1 MLNVSYNNVVKAA
14 MSEVRRAGNESNCQ
28 DNMRAENIK
37 RNFRYMLIKM
47 EEECLF
53 KESLG

>member
-1 MLNVSYNNVVKAA
+1 MLNVSYNNAAKAA

-28 DNMRAENIK
+28 DNMRAEEIK

-47 EEECLF
+47 EEECPL
-53 KESLG
+53 KDSPG